1 MEILLVPNEVLR
13 LKAQKLTKITKE
25 DINIA
30 HQMMNTMIKAP
41 GVGLA
46 ANQVGILKQ
55 IVTINFEDK
64 ENNKKANYI
73 LFNPSIIEYSEEKTI
88 MEEGCLSLPEQYADV
103 ERPKQ
108 IIIEYIDENEKL
120 IKKEIDGYE
129 ARILQ
134 HEIDH
139 LSGKLFVDY
148 LSSLKRNILI
158 KKVKKLQN
166 TKKGRIPS
174 FVNAESQELSKKLY
188 NKFISYLADKGLK
201 VQSGEFGSNMDVKLV
216 NNGPVTFVL
225 DSED

>member
-1 MEILLVPNEVLR
+1 MEILLVPHPVLR
-13 LKAQKLTKITKE
+13 QKAKKLNNIHAE
-25 DINIA
+25 DIKIA
-30 HQMMNTMIKAP
+30 NNMMEIMKKAP
-41 GVGLA
+41 GIGLA

-73 LFNPSIIEYSEEKTI
+73 LFNPSIINYSKETI
-88 MEEGCLSLPEQYADV
+88 VMEEGCLSLPEQYADI
-103 ERPKQ
+103 ERPKK
-108 IIIEYIDENEKL
+108 INIEYINENKQSITREV
-120 IKKEIDGYE
+120 DGYE

-166 TKKGRIPS
+166 FRK
-174 FVNAESQELSKKLY
+174 N
-188 NKFISYLADKGLK
+188 D
-201 VQSGEFGSNMDVKLV
+201 D
-216 NNGPVTFVL
+216 
-225 DSED
+225 

>member
-13 LKAQKLTKITKE
+13 LKAKKLTKITKE

-46 ANQVGILKQ
+46 ANQIGILKQ
-55 IVTINFEDK
+55 IITINFEDK
-64 ENNKKANYI
+64 ENNKRANYT
-73 LFNPSIIEYSEEKTI
+73 LFNPSILEYSEEKVI
-88 MEEGCLSLPEQYADV
+88 MEEGCLSLPEQYADI

-108 IIIEYIDENEKL
+108 IVLEYMDENQKS

-148 LSSLKRNILI
+148 LSSLKRNIII
-158 KKVKKLQN
+158 KKVKKL
-166 TKKGRIPS
+166 KKH
-174 FVNAESQELSKKLY
+174 
-188 NKFISYLADKGLK
+188 D
-201 VQSGEFGSNMDVKLV
+201 
-216 NNGPVTFVL
+216 
-225 DSED
+225 

>member
-1 MEILLVPNEVLR
+1 MEILIVPNEFLR
-13 LKAQKLTKITKE
+13 QKAKKLSNITNE
-25 DINIA
+25 DIKIA
-30 HQMMNTMIKAP
+30 NQMMEAMIKAP

-46 ANQVGILKQ
+46 ANQVGILKR
-55 IVTINFEDK
+55 IVTISYEDK

-73 LFNPSIIEYSEEKTI
+73 LFNPLIVKYSDEKII

-108 IIIEYIDENEKL
+108 IIVEYIDENRKN

-139 LSGKLFVDY
+139 LSGKLFVDH

-166 TKKGRIPS
+166 LKK
-174 FVNAESQELSKKLY
+174 N
-188 NKFISYLADKGLK
+188 D
-201 VQSGEFGSNMDVKLV
+201 
-216 NNGPVTFVL
+216 
-225 DSED
+225 

>member
-1 MEILLVPNEVLR
+1 MEILLVPDPVLR
-13 LKAQKLTKITKE
+13 QKADKLKSISEE
-25 DINIA
+25 DIKIA
-30 HQMMNTMIKAP
+30 KNMMETMIKAP

-73 LFNPSIIEYSEEKTI
+73 LFNPSIIQYSEEKVI
-88 MEEGCLSLPEQYADV
+88 MEEGCLSLPEQYAEV
-103 ERPKQ
+103 ERPKE
-108 IIIEYIDENEKL
+108 IILEYVNENEKI
-120 IKKEIDGYE
+120 IKKEIDGFE

-148 LSSLKRNILI
+148 LSSLKRNVLI

-166 TKKGRIPS
+166 SRK
-174 FVNAESQELSKKLY
+174 
-188 NKFISYLADKGLK
+188 
-201 VQSGEFGSNMDVKLV
+201 
-216 NNGPVTFVL
+216 
-225 DSED
+225 